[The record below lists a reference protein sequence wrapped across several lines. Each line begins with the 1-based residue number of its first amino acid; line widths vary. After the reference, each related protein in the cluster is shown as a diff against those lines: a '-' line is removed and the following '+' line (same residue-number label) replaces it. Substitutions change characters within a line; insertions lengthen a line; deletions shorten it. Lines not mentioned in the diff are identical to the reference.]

1 MRSFAGGSELADAQL
16 RELPVHWP
24 RPSALEVSIQV
35 LDGVGPKL
43 AAAAAEAGIAKVG
56 DLLYRVPHSYR
67 DRADVREIADLVP
80 GEEATILVE
89 VTGSQ
94 PRPFRRSRVT
104 ILTAKVSDE
113 SGSVRATWFNQPW
126 VADKLKPGTALLLV
140 GTRDKRGFRVSGHEI
155 VSSAG
160 GAVGGPTPEEALAT
174 GGGGGSPAATGPA
187 GATNRPPPGLHTTG
201 LVPIH
206 PATEKL
212 RPQRIREWVWQA
224 CQWAPNAIEGLPAE
238 IRARRELASVGDALR
253 AAHFPESD
261 QDLEQA
267 RERLAFEE
275 LFLHQALLATRKRTH
290 RTARP
295 APRFGKPGELVER
308 WLSSLPFEPTKDQ
321 LAAFDEIE
329 TDLDSGEPMQR
340 LLMGEVGSGKT
351 VVAVYSMLRALEAG
365 FQAVLMAPTETL
377 AEQHALTLDRLLG
390 AEAIPFGLLTG
401 ATPAAT
407 RRRALDQLAS
417 GELGIAVGTHAL
429 IEPAVKFA
437 RLGLCVVD
445 EQHRF
450 GVEQRRAL
458 DAKGLDGM
466 APHVLHMTATPI
478 PRTLSLTAYGDLD
491 TTALHEL
498 PAGRPPVET
507 WLVGEE
513 KRGDAYE
520 FLRARLRE
528 GRQAFVVCPLVVES
542 EKSPGKAAEVEG
554 ERLRRGELREFAVG
568 VLHGQMPSAEKAEA
582 MRGFAAG
589 ETDVLVATTVIEVG
603 IDIANATVMVIEG
616 AERFGV
622 SQLHQLRG
630 RVGRG
635 EHPSQCLLF
644 AEDAGELARRRL
656 EAVAAERDGFK
667 LAEVDLGLRGE
678 GEILGTRQHGLPRFA
693 VATLPEDAP
702 LLMSAREE
710 VLTLLRR
717 HGSLD
722 HPALG
727 PLLEAARWRFGAGAE
742 DPIPL

>member
-1 MRSFAGGSELADAQL
+1 MRAFGGASELTDPQLHDA
-16 RELPVHWP
+16 EVHWP
-24 RPSALEVSIQV
+24 RPSALEVSIQA

-43 AAAAAEAGIAKVG
+43 AEAAAETGIATVG
-56 DLLYRVPHSYR
+56 DVLYRVPHSYR
-67 DRADVREIADLVP
+67 DRENVREISDLEP

-104 ILTAKVSDE
+104 ILTVKVSDE

-140 GTRDKRGFRVSGHEI
+140 GTRDKRGFRVAGYEV
-155 VSSAG
+155 VSARGSCPGEEHLRARSTCSA
-160 GAVGGPTPEEALAT
+160 PLT
-174 GGGGGSPAATGPA
+174 GSPAGET
-187 GATNRPPPGLHTTG
+187 PPPGLHTTG
-201 LVPIH
+201 IVPIH
-206 PATEKL
+206 PATERL

-224 CQWAPNAIEGLPAE
+224 CRWAPNAIEGLPAE
-238 IRARRELASVGDALR
+238 IRARRGLAGVGDALR
-253 AAHFPESD
+253 AVHFPESE
-261 QDLEQA
+261 QDMEQA
-267 RERLAFEE
+267 RARLAFEE

-295 APRFGKPGELVER
+295 APRFGKPGDLVER

-329 TDLDSGEPMQR
+329 ADLDSGEPMQR

-351 VVAVYSMLRALEAG
+351 VVAVYAMLRALEAG

-390 AEAIPFGLLTG
+390 AEAIPFAVLTG
-401 ATPAAT
+401 ATPAAS
-407 RRRALDQLAS
+407 RKRALNQLAS
-417 GELGIAVGTHAL
+417 GELGLVLGTHAL
-429 IEPAVKFA
+429 IEPTVRFA

-450 GVEQRRAL
+450 GVEQRGAL

-498 PAGRPPVET
+498 PAGRKPVET
-507 WLVGEE
+507 WMVGEE
-513 KRGDAYE
+513 ERAEAYE

-528 GRQAFVVCPLVVES
+528 GRQAYVVCPLVSES
-542 EKSPGKAAEVEG
+542 EKSPGKAAEVEA
-554 ERLRRGELREFAVG
+554 ERLRGGELRDFELG
-568 VLHGQMPSAEKAEA
+568 VLHGQLPSAEKAEA
-582 MRGFAAG
+582 MRAFAAG
-589 ETDVLVATTVIEVG
+589 ETQVLVATTVIEVG
-603 IDIANATVMVIEG
+603 IDVANATVMVIEG

-644 AEDAGELARRRL
+644 AEEAGEPARRRL
-656 EAVAAERDGFK
+656 QAVAAERDGFK

-693 VATLPEDAP
+693 VAALPEDAP

-710 VLTLLRR
+710 VLALLRR
-717 HGSLD
+717 HGSLG

-727 PLLEAARWRFGAGAE
+727 PLLDAARRRFGAGAA